1 MDNKEI
7 RKRFVDMVGE
17 EGFRDDETITVFTI
31 DGLSPKA
38 VLFPDTP
45 EMVEEIVMVAAT
57 HGLSIIPWG
66 GGTQVD
72 LGAPPRKMDLILHM
86 GHLKGIVEQDHENM
100 SVTAQAGI
108 RLGALQE
115 SLRGVG
121 PGFFLP
127 LDPPRAQ
134 EVTLGGAV
142 ATNASGPSRLRYGS
156 LRDLV
161 LGLEAVIPAE
171 VARDRRARAGGK
183 TVKNVSGYDMS
194 KLYIGS
200 LGSLGIILEIT
211 CRILPLP
218 EDRATVVAGFAGN
231 DPAWACTQAVM
242 ESRLVP
248 SAIEVF
254 NGEIASLLHA
264 IVPTSEEQGVLV
276 AVQFEGI
283 GEAITREIKEIEE
296 LTNSAGALSIEI
308 MRGSG
313 EREFWK
319 ELGEVGQAVKK
330 GATWSVGLKASVPP
344 SLSSCMCEH
353 IAEGAQR
360 AGVSV
365 HRLSHAGSGITSAY
379 IPLAKG
385 LYREKEEALIQ
396 IAQLLRERAVEMG
409 GSLTVEYAPPP
420 FKERCDVWG
429 EAGAAFSIMERLK
442 GEFDPGSTINPGRF
456 VGGL

>member
-1 MDNKEI
+1 VDNNKI
-7 RKRFVDMVGE
+7 RKRIIDIVGE
-17 EGFRDDETITVFTI
+17 EGFRDDETIAAFTI
-31 DGLSPKA
+31 DGRSPKA
-38 VLFPDTP
+38 VLFPGMP
-45 EMVEEIVMVAAT
+45 EMVEEIVMVAAE

-66 GGTQVD
+66 GGTQID
-72 LGAPPRKMDLILHM
+72 LGAPPRKMDLVLCM
-86 GHLKGIVEQDHENM
+86 GHLKGIVDQDHENM

-161 LGLEAVIPAE
+161 LGLEVVIPE
-171 VARDRRARAGGK
+171 EIARDRRARAGGK

-200 LGSLGIILEIT
+200 LGSLGIIMEIT

-218 EDRATVVAGFAGN
+218 EDRATVIAGFAVN
-231 DPAWACTQAVM
+231 EPPWACTQAVM
-242 ESRLVP
+242 ESHLVP

-254 NGEIASLLHA
+254 NGEPASLLPA
-264 IVPTSEEQGVLV
+264 TAPTSAGQGAWV

-283 GEAITREIKEIEE
+283 GDAVTREIKEIQE
-296 LTNSAGALSIEI
+296 LAESEGAHAIEI
-308 MRGSG
+308 ARGSG
-313 EREFWK
+313 EREFWNAV
-319 ELGEVGQAVKK
+319 GEVGQAVKR
-330 GATWSVGLKASVPP
+330 GAVWSIGLKASVPP
-344 SLSSCMCEH
+344 ALSSSICGH
-353 IAEGAQR
+353 IAKGARR
-360 AGVSV
+360 AGVAV
-365 HRLSHAGSGITSAY
+365 HWLSHAGSGISSAY
-379 IPLAKG
+379 VPLAEG
-385 LYREKEEALIQ
+385 LYREKEGALIRM
-396 IAQLLRERAVEMG
+396 AQLLREQAVEME
-409 GSLTVEYAPPP
+409 GSLTVEYAPPA
-420 FKERCDVWG
+420 FKERFDVWG

-442 GEFDPGSTINPGRF
+442 RAFDPGFTLNPGRF